1 MRSSPAEDYAS
12 LSSPRA
18 REVLE
23 EHYDIGAGLYKM
35 WGSPLSVLRAILL
48 GWERSGHPAQL
59 HYGWDL
65 QHAASL
71 DTAICETTRRA
82 VALLRLDGMPG
93 ATVFEPG
100 CGIGGATMVA
110 ASELPQAKVIGMS
123 LIASQVDTARS
134 RSAAAQ
140 TSNVSF
146 EVGNFLSTAFADES
160 VDGIFAIEALCYTPE
175 VERPALFAELRRI
188 LRPGGRLVV
197 LDGVRLREAQS
208 EAERRCVDDVLR
220 GWTFPPP
227 CTPDEFRS
235 NATHAGLEVLQ
246 QQDVTCHVYA
256 SARRIDRIARWA
268 LMPLSV
274 LARVPGF
281 SAPLRSLGFGSAA
294 HARRFIA
301 ACVSQRR
308 VFDLGLGAYYLHV
321 LRR

>member
-1 MRSSPAEDYAS
+1 MSGHPAEDYAS

-23 EHYDIGAGLYKM
+23 EHYGIGAGLYKM

-71 DTAICETTRRA
+71 DAAICETTRRA
-82 VALLRLDGMPG
+82 VALLGLDGMPG

-110 ASELPQAKVIGMS
+110 ASALPHAQVIGMS
-123 LIASQVDTARS
+123 LVASQVTTARA

-140 TSNVSF
+140 TGNVSF
-146 EVGNFLSTAFADES
+146 EVGNYLSTALADES
-160 VDGIFAIEALCYTPE
+160 VDGIFAIEALCYTPA

-188 LRPGGRLVV
+188 LRPGGCVVV
-197 LDGVRLREAQS
+197 LDGVSLRKARS
-208 EAERRCVDDVLR
+208 DRERRCVDDVLR
-220 GWTFPPP
+220 GWTFPLP
-227 CTPDEFRS
+227 CTPDEFCS
-235 NATHAGLEVLQ
+235 HATRAGFDVLQ

-256 SARRIDRIARWA
+256 SARRIDRIARWM
-268 LMPLSV
+268 LKPLSR
-274 LARVPGF
+274 LACVPGLGK
-281 SAPLRSLGFGSAA
+281 PLRSLGFGSAE

-301 ACVSQRR
+301 ACVSQRK
-308 VFDLGLGAYYLHV
+308 VFDLELGAYYLHV